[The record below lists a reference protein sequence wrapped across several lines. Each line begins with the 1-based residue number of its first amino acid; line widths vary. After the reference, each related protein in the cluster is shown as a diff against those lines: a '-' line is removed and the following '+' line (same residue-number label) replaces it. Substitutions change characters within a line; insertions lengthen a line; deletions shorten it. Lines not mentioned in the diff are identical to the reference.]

1 MTEPSDQPQN
11 PAEPGAQPTPP
22 QGTTPQPR
30 SADGVPLN
38 ANAAQ
43 NPTGAPPY
51 PSGAGQHPTTAPQY
65 PAGPGQN
72 PAGAFANPYGATQNP
87 AGAAPNPYASAP
99 SPYATGPTKRRKLS
113 RGGLIG
119 IIAGA
124 VVLVI
129 IVVTAA
135 GIGISSAISGAQGDP
150 ESIVTDYLTAVQDG
164 DAKQALSYLDE
175 SISDKTLLTD
185 DVLKASAKL
194 GKISKIKLTSS
205 KEDSSTTKVTAK
217 FSVGST
223 PVTQEFTVYKAYKG
237 GYSILSGGTV
247 SLYPSTLDGVAV
259 TVNGQEAKGDS
270 WTVFPGAYEL
280 ALPKGVDASFSI
292 SGADDL
298 VAAGDGYDLLS
309 DVKVELN
316 EAGVQQFR
324 DAVTEAVNA
333 CIASTTLAAG
343 CGLDVPATLSDGT
356 VIADGTLTRTL
367 SADAQANLANLEP
380 RETFSNP
387 LQVYGD
393 YIGSVKTSSTSCTQN
408 GSTTGCDI
416 WFGPSLGSP
425 QVDFTSGT
433 PVVRWD

>member
-1 MTEPSDQPQN
+1 MTEPSDQPEKPQETGGQV
-11 PAEPGAQPTPP
+11 PPP
-22 QGTTPQPR
+22 QGPVPQHPSTGGSTPR
-30 SADGVPLN
+30 ADAPQNGAGTQQYPYGASQYPVSVPQGPYG
-38 ANAAQ
+38 ASQ
-43 NPTGAPPY
+43 SPPGAP
-51 PSGAGQHPTTAPQY
+51 Q
-65 PAGPGQN
+65 
-72 PAGAFANPYGATQNP
+72 NPYGASQ
-87 AGAAPNPYASAP
+87 NPYAGAP
-99 SPYATGPTKRRKLS
+99 SPYAPGVAGPAKRRKLS

-135 GIGISSAISGAQGDP
+135 GIGISSAIRGAQGDP
-150 ESIVTDYLTAVQDG
+150 KSIVADYFTALQDG

-185 DVLKASAKL
+185 EVLKASAKL
-194 GKISKIKLTSS
+194 DKISKVKLTSA
-205 KEDSSTTKVTAK
+205 KESSSTTTVTAT

-247 SLYPSTLDGVAV
+247 SLYPSMLDGVTV

-270 WTVFPGAYEL
+270 WTVFPGAYQL
-280 ALPKGVDASFSI
+280 ALPKTLEESFSI

-298 VAAGDGYDLLS
+298 VAAGDSYDLLS

-316 EAGVQQFR
+316 EAGVKQFR

-333 CIASTTLAAG
+333 CIASTSLTAG
-343 CGLDVPATLSDGT
+343 CGLDIPATLSDGT
-356 VIADGTLTRTL
+356 AVADGTITRTL

-380 RETFSNP
+380 RETFVNP

-393 YIGSVKTSSTSCTQN
+393 YIGSVKASSTSCTQN
-408 GSTTGCDI
+408 GATGGCDI
-416 WFGPSLGSP
+416 LFGPALGSP

>member
-1 MTEPSDQPQN
+1 MTEPSDQPEKPQETSGQV
-11 PAEPGAQPTPP
+11 PPP
-22 QGTTPQPR
+22 QGPVPQHPSTDGSTPR
-30 SADGVPLN
+30 ADAP
-38 ANAAQ
+38 Q
-43 NPTGAPPY
+43 N
-51 PSGAGQHPTTAPQY
+51 GAGTQQY
-65 PAGPGQN
+65 PYGASQYPVSVPQGPYGASQS
-72 PAGAFANPYGATQNP
+72 PAGAPQNPYGASQ
-87 AGAAPNPYASAP
+87 NPYAGAP
-99 SPYATGPTKRRKLS
+99 SPYAPGVAGPAKRRKLS

-135 GIGISSAISGAQGDP
+135 GIGISSAIRGAQGDP
-150 ESIVTDYLTAVQDG
+150 KSIVTDYFTALQDG

-194 GKISKIKLTSS
+194 GKISKVKLTSA
-205 KEDSSTTKVTAK
+205 KESSSTTTVTAT

-247 SLYPSTLDGVAV
+247 SLYPSMLDGVTV

-270 WTVFPGAYEL
+270 WTVFPGAYQL
-280 ALPKGVDASFSI
+280 ALPKTLEESFSI

-298 VAAGDGYDLLS
+298 VAAGDSYDLLS

-316 EAGVQQFR
+316 EAGVKQFR

-333 CIASTTLAAG
+333 CIASTSLTAG
-343 CGLDVPATLSDGT
+343 CGLDIPATLSDGT
-356 VIADGTLTRTL
+356 AVADGTITRTL

-380 RETFSNP
+380 RETFVNP

-393 YIGSVKTSSTSCTQN
+393 YIGSVKASSTSCTQN
-408 GSTTGCDI
+408 GATGGCDI
-416 WFGPSLGSP
+416 LFGPSLGSP

>member
-1 MTEPSDQPQN
+1 MTEPSDQPEN

-22 QGTTPQPR
+22 QGSAPQHQ
-30 SADGVPLN
+30 ALDGAPSGVN
-38 ANAAQ
+38 AGQ
-43 NPTGAPPY
+43 NPGGAPQNPY
-51 PSGAGQHPTTAPQY
+51 GAAQY
-65 PAGPGQN
+65 PAGAPQH
-72 PAGAFANPYGATQNP
+72 PAGALTNPYGATQNP